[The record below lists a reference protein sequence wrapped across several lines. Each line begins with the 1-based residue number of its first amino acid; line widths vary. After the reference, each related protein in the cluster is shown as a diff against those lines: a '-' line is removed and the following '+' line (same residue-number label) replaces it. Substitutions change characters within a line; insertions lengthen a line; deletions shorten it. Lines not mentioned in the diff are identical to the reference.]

1 MNEVLVNSLY
11 QRVKSGQ
18 MTVKQVPI
26 PFKDL
31 VQELLD
37 LEEWLNENM
46 DWYIKD
52 RIHDTCFIIS

>member
-18 MTVKQVPI
+18 MTIKQVPI

-31 VQELLD
+31 MQELLE
-37 LEEWLNENM
+37 LEEE
-46 DWYIKD
+46 
-52 RIHDTCFIIS
+52 